1 MSFPG
6 GPDGNKSFCNECRRP
21 QLDPWIGKIPWRRAW
36 HPFQYSCLENPHSQ
50 RSLAGY
56 IPWDHKESDR
66 IVPLS
71 IPQHKLSSVLSSP
84 LFLGSQ
90 LPKEPGR

>member
-36 HPFQYSCLENPHSQ
+36 QPIPVFLPGKSPQPEEFIRLHSM
-50 RSLAGY
+50 
-56 IPWDHKESDR
+56 
-66 IVPLS
+66 
-71 IPQHKLSSVLSSP
+71 
-84 LFLGSQ
+84 GSHRVRQ
-90 LPKEPGR
+90 DCATKHSTTQA